1 MKWSFL
7 FFINGCVLGLGLS
20 MDSFSRSVANAL
32 HETDMKKGRMCL
44 LAGIFAFFQFI
55 MPLLGWI
62 CIHTIIEHF
71 TNFQKFIPYIA
82 FVVLSF
88 IGIKMIIETIQ
99 NRKKKE
105 AESEDEADTKKQKL
119 SIIVL
124 QGISTSIDALSVG
137 FTIST
142 YTLPFALAASFIIFL
157 VTFIIC
163 LTGLK
168 VGKVAGKKLS
178 DKAEIFGGIILILLG
193 IEILIN
199 GIFF

>member
-7 FFINGCVLGLGLS
+7 FFINSFLLGLGLS
-20 MDSFSRSVANAL
+20 MDSFSLSVANGL
-32 HETDMKKGRMCL
+32 HETNMKKGRMCL

-82 FVVLSF
+82 FVILSF
-88 IGIKMIIETIQ
+88 IGIKMIIESVKNQ
-99 NRKKKE
+99 KQKDEEKE
-105 AESEDEADTKKQKL
+105 TEADAKKQKL
-119 SIIVL
+119 GIIVL

-137 FTIST
+137 FTISN
-142 YTLPFALAASFIIFL
+142 YTLPFALTASFIIFL

-168 VGKVAGKKLS
+168 VGKIAGKKLS

>member
-1 MKWSFL
+1 
-7 FFINGCVLGLGLS
+7 
-20 MDSFSRSVANAL
+20 MDSFSLSVANGL

-44 LAGIFAFFQFI
+44 LAGIFAFFHFL
-55 MPLLGWI
+55 MPLIGWI
-62 CIHTIIEHF
+62 CIHTIVEYF
-71 TNFQKFIPYIA
+71 TDFQKFIPYIA
-82 FVVLSF
+82 FVVLAF
-88 IGIKMIIETIQ
+88 IGTKMIVESVKNQKQKEEEKET
-99 NRKKKE
+99 
-105 AESEDEADTKKQKL
+105 EADVKKQKL
-119 SIIVL
+119 GIIVL

-137 FTIST
+137 FTISN
-142 YTLPFALAASFIIFL
+142 YTLPFALTASFIIFL

-168 VGKVAGKKLS
+168 VGKIAGKKLS